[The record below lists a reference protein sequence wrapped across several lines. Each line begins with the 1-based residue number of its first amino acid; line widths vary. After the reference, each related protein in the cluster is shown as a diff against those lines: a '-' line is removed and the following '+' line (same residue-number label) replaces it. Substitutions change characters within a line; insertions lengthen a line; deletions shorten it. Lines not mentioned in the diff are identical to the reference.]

1 MGQSMATRSRDRA
14 THRATGG
21 IPGAAWALA
30 LLAALAVM
38 LAGCASTSS
47 TSAGPTATPTAQ
59 QRIAALA
66 QHAIGGEAQH
76 ATVTAA
82 FGTPSAGAGTPTSGT
97 TLGAGGASDTSVVT
111 VTVTL
116 KGKVPAPQAIG
127 ATQER
132 VKTICFQV
140 QRALWTSAT
149 PLTEV
154 TVSVVGPIYDD
165 YADLVSGSY
174 GAAVLKAPAVARLDW
189 ASLSPDAAWE
199 VYGVWLR
206 PDYQPKVVGQ
216 YGG

>member
-1 MGQSMATRSRDRA
+1 MGQIVATWSRDRA
-14 THRATGG
+14 ARRATGG
-21 IPGAAWALA
+21 ICGAAWALA

-38 LAGCASTSS
+38 VAGCASASS

-59 QRIAALA
+59 QRIATLA
-66 QHAIGGEAQH
+66 RHAIGGESQH

-82 FGTPSAGAGTPTSGT
+82 FGSPGAGAGTPTSGT
-97 TLGAGGASDTSVVT
+97 TLGAGGAGDTSAVT
-111 VTVTL
+111 VTIAL

-140 QRALWTSAT
+140 QRALWTSTT
-149 PLTEV
+149 PLAVV

-174 GAAVLKAPAVARLDW
+174 GAAVLKAPSAARLDW
-189 ASLSPDAAWE
+189 ANLSPDAAWD
-199 VYGVWLR
+199 VYGIWLR

>member
-1 MGQSMATRSRDRA
+1 MGQSMAARSRDRA
-14 THRATGG
+14 AHRATGG
-21 IPGAAWALA
+21 IRGAVWALA
-30 LLAALAVM
+30 LLAVLAVV
-38 LAGCASTSS
+38 AGCASPSS

-66 QHAIGGEAQH
+66 RHAIGSEAQH

-82 FGTPSAGAGTPTSGT
+82 FGAPSAGAGTPTSGT

-116 KGKVPAPQAIG
+116 KGKVPPPQAIG

-140 QRALWTSAT
+140 QRTLWTSST

-174 GAAVLKAPAVARLDW
+174 GAAVLKAPAAAKLDW
-189 ASLSPDAAWE
+189 ASLNPDAAWAA
-199 VYGVWLR
+199 YGVWLR
-206 PDYQPKVVGQ
+206 PDYQPRVVGQ